1 MSYVY
6 KHLGTLF
13 KTRCTRCGNVTEN
26 HDIPIVPSLE
36 GKGYVWMFTLDDVIM
51 MSFFNPSE
59 HLILT

>member
-1 MSYVY
+1 M
-6 KHLGTLF
+6 
-13 KTRCTRCGNVTEN
+13 TEN